1 MTYLF
6 LPKHNGK
13 KELVST
19 TYRALVIVA
28 EKFVLCVQVVAQP
41 FTPLTTPN
49 QLQPQQFNFIMCHS
63 LFIWE

>member
-28 EKFVLCVQVVAQP
+28 EKFVFCVQVVAQP

-49 QLQPQQFNFIMCHS
+49 QPQPHN
-63 LFIWE
+63 LTL